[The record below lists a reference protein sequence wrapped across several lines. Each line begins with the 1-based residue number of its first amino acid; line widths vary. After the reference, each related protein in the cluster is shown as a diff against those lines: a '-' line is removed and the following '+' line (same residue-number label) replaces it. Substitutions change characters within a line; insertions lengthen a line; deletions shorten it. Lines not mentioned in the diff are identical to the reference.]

1 MPRATAEQGLVRV
14 AWPAP
19 TKNDEQAILEPRLL
33 PGTELKPNHK
43 LPFRVDRDFARP
55 EKTAYFFFGSGL
67 GGAAGFKPAA
77 ASCKSLTAV
86 APNSYSAGSFSRFA
100 T

>member
-1 MPRATAEQGLVRV
+1 MPCATAEEGMVRV
-14 AWPAP
+14 CVAGSH
-19 TKNDEQAILEPRLL
+19 NHDEQAILEARLL
-33 PGTELKPNHK
+33 TGTALQPNDS
-43 LPFRVDRDFARP
+43 LPFRVDWDLSAP
-55 EKTAYFFFGSGL
+55 GKTAYFFLGSGL